1 MPEDVEQPELK
12 AVLSLRSRIAYV
24 KRIPSGESVGYG
36 RTFVTKRDSLI
47 ALVPIG
53 YADGYPRGLSNCGK
67 ACVNGHMV
75 PVVGRISMD
84 WTLLDVT
91 DIPNVAADDEVVL
104 IGGGPECNVSATD
117 LAGAVGTIG
126 YEITCG
132 ISRRVP
138 RIFIG

>member
-1 MPEDVEQPELK
+1 MFPC
-12 AVLSLRSRIAYV
+12 
-24 KRIPSGESVGYG
+24 GESLGYG

-53 YADGYPRGLSNCGK
+53 YADGYPRGLSNRGK
-67 ACVNGHMV
+67 ASVNGSFV

-91 DIPNVAADDEVVL
+91 DTPDVAINEEVFL
-104 IGGGPECNVSATD
+104 IGGGITAAD
-117 LAGAVGTIG
+117 LAREVGTIG

-132 ISRRVP
+132 LAPRVP
-138 RIFIG
+138 KIYE

>member
-1 MPEDVEQPELK
+1 M
-12 AVLSLRSRIAYV
+12 
-24 KRIPSGESVGYG
+24 
-36 RTFVTKRDSLI
+36 TKRDSLI

-67 ACVNGHMV
+67 ACLHGRLV

-91 DIPNVAADDEVVL
+91 DVPDAAADDEVLL
-104 IGGGPECNVSATD
+104 IGGEPGCNVSAAD
-117 LAGAVGTIG
+117 LAMEIGTIG

-132 ISRRVP
+132 IGPRVSRTFTGSRP
-138 RIFIG
+138 SAE